1 MINFQAPINSL
12 GYGVAGY
19 NIFKEIIKIHPSAAL
34 YPISTPE
41 FTDLH
46 IAKGLANRGQSK
58 LRPSVKMWHQND
70 VHTHIGKGKHI
81 GFPIFELTEFSEEE
95 KLSMS
100 HCDTLFACSQ
110 WAKQILIEQGF

>member
-41 FTDLH
+41 FIDKHVEQGMTNRDQWKLTTDQH
-46 IAKGLANRGQSK
+46 FPS
-58 LRPSVKMWHQND
+58 PSVKMLYHND
-70 VHTHIGKGKHI
+70 VHTQ
-81 GFPIFELTEFSEEE
+81 S
-95 KLSMS
+95 
-100 HCDTLFACSQ
+100 
-110 WAKQILIEQGF
+110 